1 MSALA
6 AKFPAI
12 KFVKSISTTCIPN
25 YPDKNLPTIFVYY
38 ENELK
43 QQIIGPLSFN
53 GMSYKQDDLE
63 WKLHR
68 IGALRSSLQR
78 NANAD
83 FEKESSGR
91 LEKAERDMVRTIRQ
105 GIMHSNGNDDDE
117 DLD

>member
-6 AKFPAI
+6 AKFPTI

-83 FEKESSGR
+83 FEKESSDR